1 MCPSRRLRESTRA
14 QQKSIQT
21 NLCKKQTSLDVP
33 PTSELRAANPD
44 RLWYFDHQ
52 DAPDNTEETWWA
64 LSNENGNSP
73 AFWTAIAPF
82 NLTDAV
88 PSDTVNGEA
97 PDSLE
102 RRLPSYIDF
111 YKNNRCSGRSISRCS
126 NILPGTCCSDG
137 SAYNGQSIE
146 IPSVQPGDILA
157 IHSTRD
163 CVGKVA
169 STVMYGFA
177 GCWPAK
183 KNTHINSVL
192 LKYCTR
198 C

>member
-1 MCPSRRLRESTRA
+1 MTRLLHLLLSGLAVIGCA
-14 QQKSIQT
+14 QADDY
-21 NLCKKQTSLDVP
+21 KQTSLDVP

-111 YKNNRCSGRSISRCS
+111 YKNNRCS
-126 NILPGTCCSDG
+126 DG

-169 STVMYGFA
+169 STVMYG
-177 GCWPAK
+177 K
-183 KNTHINSVL
+183 V
-192 LKYCTR
+192 
-198 C
+198 